1 MKTRRLTVSSI
12 YSNEKYVP
20 AIRLSGNWLVEN
32 GFQTGRKIVVNEKP
46 GSLTIRL
53 ISGEDEREAD
63 GCEPEPSVKRKS
75 LYK

>member
-12 YSNEKYVP
+12 YANEKQVP

-32 GFQTGRKIVVNEKP
+32 GFQTGRKVVVDEKP

-53 ISGEDEREAD
+53 ILGEDER
-63 GCEPEPSVKRKS
+63 GVGG
-75 LYK
+75 